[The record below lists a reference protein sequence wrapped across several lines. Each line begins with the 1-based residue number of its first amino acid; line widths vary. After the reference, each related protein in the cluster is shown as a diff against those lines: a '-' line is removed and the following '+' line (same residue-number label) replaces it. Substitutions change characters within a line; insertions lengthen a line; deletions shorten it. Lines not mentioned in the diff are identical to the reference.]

1 MILTSLNKQ
10 YTSQLE
16 WRSRCLNIE
25 IRGFPEVQ
33 NEKLLDRV
41 NEVAEK
47 LKVPV
52 LSGTDVTSLHRLP
65 SASNKVPGVIVRFEI
80 QETKH

>member
-1 MILTSLNKQ
+1 MEHDDTDDTNQLKQ
-10 YTSQLE
+10 AIHELE
-16 WRSRCLNIE
+16 WRSRRLNTGIH
-25 IRGFPEVQ
+25 RLPQVQ

-52 LSGTDVTSLHRLP
+52 LSEFDVTSLYRLP
-65 SASNKVPGVIVRFEI
+65 
-80 QETKH
+80 